1 MTSTATRAADVYRKA
16 QVESASPLGLV
27 VMLYDGAL
35 RSAAEARAAIERRDV
50 VARTRAISRLLGIVG
65 ELRGTLDMERGG
77 EIAASLDQLYAYVS
91 ERLVEAS
98 FKQAVEPLD
107 EVVRVLTPL
116 RDGWVRLSNLPPDP
130 R

>member
-1 MTSTATRAADVYRKA
+1 MSAAARALETYRKA
-16 QVESASPLGLV
+16 QVDSASPLGLV

-50 VARTRAISRLLGIVG
+50 IARTKAISRLLGIVG

-77 EIAASLDQLYAYVS
+77 EIAATLDRLYAYVS

-116 RDGWVRLSNLPPDP
+116 RDGWAQVSSRTPEP
-130 R
+130 

>member
-1 MTSTATRAADVYRKA
+1 MTATARALDTYRKA
-16 QVESASPLGLV
+16 QVESATPLGLV

-50 VARTRAISRLLGIVG
+50 PARTKAISRLLGIVG

-77 EIAASLDQLYAYVS
+77 DISHSLDRLYAYVL

-98 FKQAVEPLD
+98 FKRTVEPLD
-107 EVVRVLTPL
+107 EVIRVLTPL
-116 RDGWVRLSNLPPDP
+116 RDGWVQVSNQAPEPK
-130 R
+130 